1 MVTYTCSFLEG
12 NDVDID
18 KIAERII
25 RGYTITSATS
35 REEIKKDVED
45 YIRGL
50 DDYMYYN
57 EGFNND
63 GMKNKIIANIFLKA
77 SFIKPLIEDRE
88 KTSKLFEQMV
98 DDFCLESRY
107 NVSPELIQTIRIL
120 ISRMKN
126 NNEK

>member
-1 MVTYTCSFLEG
+1 MITYTCTFLEG

-25 RGYTITSATS
+25 RGYTITSVTS
-35 REEIKKDVED
+35 REEIKKYVED
-45 YIRGL
+45 YIQGL
-50 DDYMYYN
+50 DDYLYYD

-63 GMKNKIIANIFLKA
+63 DVKNKIITNIFLKA

-88 KTSKLFEQMV
+88 KTYKLFEQMV
-98 DDFCLESRY
+98 NDYCLESRY

-120 ISRMKN
+120 ISRMKSN
-126 NNEK
+126 TEK

>member
-1 MVTYTCSFLEG
+1 MID
-12 NDVDID
+12 DVD

-35 REEIKKDVED
+35 REEIKKYVED
-45 YIRGL
+45 YIQGL
-50 DDYMYYN
+50 DDYLYYD

-63 GMKNKIIANIFLKA
+63 DVKNKIITNIFLKA

-88 KTSKLFEQMV
+88 KTYKLFEQMV
-98 DDFCLESRY
+98 SDYCLESRY

-120 ISRMKN
+120 ISRMKSN
-126 NNEK
+126 TEK

>member
-1 MVTYTCSFLEG
+1 MID
-12 NDVDID
+12 DVD

-35 REEIKKDVED
+35 REEIKKYVED
-45 YIRGL
+45 YIQGL

-63 GMKNKIIANIFLKA
+63 DVKNKIITNIFLKA

-88 KTSKLFEQMV
+88 KTYKLFEQMV
-98 DDFCLESRY
+98 NDYCLESRY

-120 ISRMKN
+120 ISRMKSN
-126 NNEK
+126 TEK

>member
-1 MVTYTCSFLEG
+1 MITYTCTFLEG

-25 RGYTITSATS
+25 RGYTITSVTS
-35 REEIKKDVED
+35 REEIKKYVED
-45 YIRGL
+45 YIQGL
-50 DDYMYYN
+50 DDYLYYD

-63 GMKNKIIANIFLKA
+63 DVKNKIITNIFLKA

-88 KTSKLFEQMV
+88 KTYKLFEQMV
-98 DDFCLESRY
+98 SDYCLESRY

-120 ISRMKN
+120 ISRMKSDS
-126 NNEK
+126 EK

>member
-1 MVTYTCSFLEG
+1 MITYTCTFLEG

-25 RGYTITSATS
+25 RGYTITSVTS
-35 REEIKKDVED
+35 REEIKKYVED
-45 YIRGL
+45 YIQGL

-63 GMKNKIIANIFLKA
+63 DVKNKIITNIFLKA

-88 KTSKLFEQMV
+88 KTYKLFEQMV
-98 DDFCLESRY
+98 NDYCLESRY

-120 ISRMKN
+120 ISRMKSN
-126 NNEK
+126 TEK

>member
-1 MVTYTCSFLEG
+1 MITYTCTFLEG

-25 RGYTITSATS
+25 RGYTITSVTS
-35 REEIKKDVED
+35 REEIKKYVED
-45 YIRGL
+45 YIQGL
-50 DDYMYYN
+50 DDYLYYD

-63 GMKNKIIANIFLKA
+63 DVKNKIITNIFLKA

-88 KTSKLFEQMV
+88 KTYKLFEQMV
-98 DDFCLESRY
+98 NDYCLESRY

-120 ISRMKN
+120 ISRMKML
-126 NNEK
+126 

>member
-1 MVTYTCSFLEG
+1 MNTYTCTFVER

-45 YIRGL
+45 YIQGL

-63 GMKNKIIANIFLKA
+63 DVKNKIITNIFLKA

-88 KTSKLFEQMV
+88 KTYKLFEQMV
-98 DDFCLESRY
+98 SDYCLESRY

-120 ISRMKN
+120 ISRMKSN
-126 NNEK
+126 SEK